1 MQGRDKESLYNCY
14 RKNNELE
21 KAFIYTVLENIL
33 CDENFVDSLP
43 FISLVNKDIIENA
56 LNTVSVQLSHE
67 DYKFPTDNDY
77 TNILNEYNLKRKGN
91 SLSLFDNK
99 TIVNPSKKYKNH
111 VDKKLNMH
119 GVHNNL
125 YNEIVLYSL
134 DVWRDLNS
142 FNLYFRIKPYEE
154 QKKTSKEDLSSY
166 LSKVLQQ
173 VLQSGALLDCT

>member
-1 MQGRDKESLYNCY
+1 M
-14 RKNNELE
+14 
-21 KAFIYTVLENIL
+21 
-33 CDENFVDSLP
+33 
-43 FISLVNKDIIENA
+43 
-56 LNTVSVQLSHE
+56 
-67 DYKFPTDNDY
+67 
-77 TNILNEYNLKRKGN
+77 
-91 SLSLFDNK
+91 
-99 TIVNPSKKYKNH
+99 NPSKKYKNH

-166 LSKVLQQ
+166 LSKVLQ
-173 VLQSGALLDCT
+173 